1 MEFGSCHLSGASDI
15 KVELTLKKYA
25 PLTYG
30 LFRNAVTQST
40 QFFDETYRRS
50 NCFPLKIEREAGKW
64 QGSPK
69 KPGQSF

>member
-25 PLTYG
+25 PLLYG

-40 QFFDETYRRS
+40 QFLTKLIDVQTACR
-50 NCFPLKIEREAGKW
+50 
-64 QGSPK
+64 
-69 KPGQSF
+69 